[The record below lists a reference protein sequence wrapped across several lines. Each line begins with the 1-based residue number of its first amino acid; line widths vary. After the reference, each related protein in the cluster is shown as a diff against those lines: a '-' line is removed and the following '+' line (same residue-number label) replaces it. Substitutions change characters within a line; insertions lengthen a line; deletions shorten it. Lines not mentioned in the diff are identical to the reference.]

1 MNIRTRH
8 QDRIEWTPLSP
19 NQHAAWVSQQ
29 VSESEADILQHGQE
43 RRGLHVGDPDLIL
56 VLGQFSVEHGVED
69 GAADSKD
76 VLTRPKAGRQTDSE
90 RRWLRPPSNIHHF
103 LVVVFFNISL
113 QFVTLCPG
121 TRCVPP
127 GGPTTKWT
135 SAIVSLLNMTE
146 FLQGVGKKQV
156 IKNRLSN
163 VYIKSYVQ
171 QIKHMQYIF
180 DFIRHVLY
188 NVQHCLCHIQ
198 YYF

>member
-103 LVVVFFNISL
+103 LVVVFSHFPAVCYLVSRHS
-113 QFVTLCPG
+113 LCP
-121 TRCVPP
+121 TWRSDHKVDV
-127 GGPTTKWT
+127 
-135 SAIVSLLNMTE
+135 SHRLIVE
-146 FLQGVGKKQV
+146 
-156 IKNRLSN
+156 
-163 VYIKSYVQ
+163 
-171 QIKHMQYIF
+171 H
-180 DFIRHVLY
+180 D
-188 NVQHCLCHIQ
+188 
-198 YYF
+198 